1 MMNRG
6 NKKTIIKNIN
16 LSNIMEVDLRELV
29 FSDTFECT
37 LNQVLQRRDEL
48 KQDITQLYI
57 VVDEENNVVV
67 GELDVL
73 ALQSMEITY
82 HKVIFKGSKDKRTFD
97 FSEIGGDVLGK
108 ALHKPNSDLSEILGA
123 KTKKDK
129 KG

>member
-1 MMNRG
+1 
-6 NKKTIIKNIN
+6 
-16 LSNIMEVDLRELV
+16 MEVDLRDLV

-37 LNQVLQRRDEL
+37 LNQVLKRRDEL

-57 VVDEENNVVV
+57 VVDEENNVVA

-73 ALQSMEITY
+73 ALISMEVTNQ
-82 HKVIFKGSKDKRTFD
+82 KVIFKGSKDKRTFD

-108 ALHKPNSDLSEILGA
+108 ALHQPNSDLSEILGA

-129 KG
+129 KS

>member
-6 NKKTIIKNIN
+6 KKTIIKNIDV
-16 LSNIMEVDLRELV
+16 SNILEVDLRELV

-48 KQDITQLYI
+48 EQDFTQLYI
-57 VVDEENNVVV
+57 VVDEDNNVVA

-82 HKVIFKGSKDKRTFD
+82 QKVIFKGSKDKRTFD

-108 ALHKPNSDLSEILGA
+108 ALYQPHPDLSEILGD

-129 KG
+129 KI

>member
-16 LSNIMEVDLRELV
+16 LSNILEVDLRDLV
-29 FSDTFECT
+29 FSDSFDCT

-48 KQDITQLYI
+48 EKDITQLYI
-57 VVDEENNVVV
+57 VVDEENNVVA

-82 HKVIFKGSKDKRTFD
+82 QKVILKGSKDKRTFD
-97 FSEIGGDVLGK
+97 FLEIGGDVLGK
-108 ALHKPNSDLSEILGA
+108 ALHQPQPDLSEILGV
-123 KTKKDK
+123 KNKKDIK
-129 KG
+129 S